1 VTTTSETRARID
13 RVWPPLV
20 VLAFAAWLIW
30 PVPRGDM
37 PMSADH
43 TVHLARIALTGAR
56 LVEHGSL
63 SGWEPTW
70 FFGFPLGDLY
80 PQLGDLLIIA
90 IRGLSLGLLDW
101 PQAYA
106 LGFFV
111 VFALQGLVLI
121 RVGRLFGVGAWPGV
135 IAALLLLG
143 DPGFTREGGWMYT
156 VQFGVWPQALATSLL
171 WLGFGELAQAL
182 ALPLSRSLA
191 GTERAPPEPARACL
205 RAALSFACALLAHP
219 IAAPS
224 LVVGVALFV
233 AIVVPRASP
242 PWRTS
247 LARVAL
253 TLALA
258 LLLAAWWWVP
268 MLEHKAWMASY
279 GWLFAP
285 LDTMLGWLREHGR
298 WAQRMPGA
306 VGYLALLG
314 MLLALR
320 PSPRAT
326 MLRFVA
332 ALALVQ
338 WLLASSDAYWLPRLD
353 RLSEGFSHL
362 QWQRFLIAAKPGL
375 YLCAGAAL
383 LLPLAWAWSLV
394 RSFRTLQIIRSWR
407 RWLALPLALAL
418 TSASAAMAL
427 RVQAEQREAMA
438 QYEVGLVQLERMPG
452 PDPAAFEASYREFL
466 AWASA
471 QWQARE
477 HDHRIAVRESRNL
490 HWFMDAPVWQPTP
503 IYKIG
508 FTPGDNF
515 VHKPEHAR
523 PELLDALGVRY
534 VLNNT
539 RSTRAQPGEL
549 ARFGTLAIREHRG
562 HARGL
567 AWMQGPGEIEL
578 VEADLRG
585 GLVRVRVRGSAAG
598 SRVVF
603 GIAGY
608 PRWHATLAGEP
619 IEWIEVPVWGDAE
632 PVTPDQ
638 RRSGALRGGKALG
651 DDGSEPTLLAIDL
664 PALAEAELVLRYDQH
679 TTREWLAEP
688 LSLLA
693 WLAVLVALLGRE
705 RRPALRMRDALARAE
720 QGLTKLVHPLA
731 LGLLVALVLL
741 VAGQRWFGAR
751 QAEHARLLG
760 RALAGEATLV
770 RAEPGPIKTAMLV
783 RPALLL
789 RPRTGAPASV
799 TLELDAMPA
808 TLHGWLGIDDDQ
820 AQQKARWSRHRVR
833 IEARP
838 RGSDEAWTQLGDL
851 TVQHAAGL
859 VPLALE
865 AGELAG
871 TPVELRVVDTC
882 EGNTL
887 PRLGI
892 ELELD
897 GSAPGYSAARMPG
910 EDPR

>member
-1 VTTTSETRARID
+1 MTATANLRVRLDRA
-13 RVWPPLV
+13 WPSLV

-30 PVPRGDM
+30 PVPLGHM

-43 TVHLARIALTGAR
+43 TVHLARIAMTGAR

-80 PQLGDLLIIA
+80 PQLGDLLVIA

-106 LGFFV
+106 LGFFG

-135 IAALLLLG
+135 VAALLLLG

-182 ALPLSRSLA
+182 GLRLTSSLA
-191 GTERAPPEPARACL
+191 GAERGPPEPIRACL
-205 RAALSFACALLAHP
+205 RAALAFACALLAHP

-224 LVVGVALFV
+224 MVVGFGLFTL
-233 AIVVPRASP
+233 IVVPRAEP
-242 PWRTS
+242 RWRTS
-247 LARVAL
+247 LARIGLVG
-253 TLALA
+253 ALA

-320 PSPRAT
+320 PSPRAL

-353 RLSEGFSHL
+353 RLSDGFSHL

-383 LLPLAWAWSLV
+383 VLPLAWAWALHRSSLH
-394 RSFRTLQIIRSWR
+394 RA
-407 RWLALPLALAL
+407 LAGVGALAL
-418 TSASAAMAL
+418 VSASVVMGE
-427 RVQAEQREAMA
+427 RVVVEQREAMA
-438 QYEVGLVQLERMPG
+438 HYEVGSVQLDRMPG
-452 PDPAAFEASYREFL
+452 PDAAAFEASYREFL
-466 AWASA
+466 AWANQ
-471 QWQARE
+471 QWQTRE
-477 HDHRIAVRESRNL
+477 HEHRIAVRESRNL

-503 IYKIG
+503 IYKLG

-523 PELLDALGVRY
+523 PELLDALGVRW
-534 VLNNT
+534 VLSNT
-539 RSTRAQPGEL
+539 RSTRAQPGEV
-549 ARFGTLAIREHRG
+549 ARFGTLAVREHRG
-562 HARGL
+562 HPREL
-567 AWMQGPGEIEL
+567 AWIEGAGEVEL
-578 VEADLRG
+578 LESDLRG
-585 GLVRVRVRGSAAG
+585 GVVRVRVRGSVAG
-598 SRVVF
+598 SRLVF

-608 PRWHATLAGEP
+608 PRWHATIAGEP
-619 IEWIEVPVWGDAE
+619 VAWIEVPVWGDAE
-632 PVTPDQ
+632 PVTPEQ
-638 RRSGALRGGKALG
+638 RRSGVLRGGKALG

-664 PALAEAELVLRYDQH
+664 PALDEAEIELRYDEH

-693 WLAVLVALLGRE
+693 WLAVLVALLGGE
-705 RRPALRMRDALARAE
+705 RAPALRVREWLTRAE
-720 QGLTKLVHPLA
+720 QGLSKLAHPLV
-731 LGLLVALVLL
+731 LGVLVVIAVM
-741 VAGQRWFGAR
+741 VAGQRWSSAK

-770 RAEPGPIKTAMLV
+770 RAEVGPVKTAMLI

-789 RPRTGAPASV
+789 RPRPGSPASV

-808 TLHGWLGIDDDQ
+808 TLRGWLGIDDDQ
-820 AQQKARWSRHRVR
+820 AQQKARWSSHRVR

-838 RGSDEAWTQLGDL
+838 RGSSGAWSTLAEL
-851 TVQHAAGL
+851 EVQHAAGL
-859 VPLALE
+859 VALE
-865 AGELAG
+865 LDAGELEGEA
-871 TPVELRVVDTC
+871 VDLRIIDAC
-882 EGNTL
+882 EGKTL

-892 ELELD
+892 DLVL
-897 GSAPGYSAARMPG
+897 G
-910 EDPR
+910 E

>member
-1 VTTTSETRARID
+1 MSERID
-13 RVWPPLV
+13 RAWPVLV
-20 VLAFAAWLIW
+20 VLAFAAWLVW
-30 PVPRGDM
+30 PVPLGRM

-43 TVHLARIALTGAR
+43 TVHLARIAMTGAR
-56 LVEHGSL
+56 LVEQGSL

-80 PQLGDLLIIA
+80 PPLGDLLVLA
-90 IRGLSLGLLDW
+90 IRGVSLGLLDW

-106 LGFFV
+106 LGFFA
-111 VFALQGLVLI
+111 VFALQGLVLV
-121 RVGRLFGVGAWPGV
+121 RVGRLLGVGPWPGV

-182 ALPLSRSLA
+182 GLARSSSLIGA
-191 GTERAPPEPARACL
+191 ERGPPEPIRASL
-205 RAALSFACALLAHP
+205 RAGLAFAAALLAHP

-224 LVVGVALFV
+224 LIVGVGLFV
-233 AIVVPRASP
+233 GIVVPRVEP

-247 LARVAL
+247 LAR
-253 TLALA
+253 LALA
-258 LLLAAWWWVP
+258 LALAGALAAWWWIP

-279 GWLFAP
+279 GWLFAS
-285 LDTMLGWLREHGR
+285 LDTMLTWLREQGR

-306 VGYLALLG
+306 VGWLTLLG
-314 MLLALR
+314 MLFALR

-332 ALALVQ
+332 AFALVQ

-383 LLPLAWAWSLV
+383 VLPVAWARALW
-394 RSFRTLQIIRSWR
+394 RSSSSRVLAGAGAGLLGALTI
-407 RWLALPLALAL
+407 WLA
-418 TSASAAMAL
+418 ASTIDEQRAAMAEHGVGVVQID
-427 RVQAEQREAMA
+427 RV
-438 QYEVGLVQLERMPG
+438 PG
-452 PDPAAFEASYREFL
+452 PEAAAFEASYREFV
-466 AWASA
+466 AWADA
-471 QWQARE
+471 RWQARD
-477 HDHRIAVRESRNL
+477 HDYRIAVREGRNV
-490 HWFMDAPVWQPTP
+490 HWFMDAPVWQATP
-503 IYKIG
+503 IYKVG

-515 VHKPEHAR
+515 VHKPEQAR
-523 PELLDALGVRY
+523 PELLDALGVRWI
-534 VLNNT
+534 LTNT
-539 RSTRAQPGEL
+539 RSTTPQRGEV
-549 ARFGTLAIREHRG
+549 ARFGTLAVREHRG
-562 HARGL
+562 HPRPL
-567 AWMQGPGEIEL
+567 AWMQGPGELEL
-578 VEADLRG
+578 VHADLRG
-585 GLVRVRVRGSAAG
+585 GSVRVRVRVPADAAEG

-608 PRWHATLAGEP
+608 PRWHATLDGAA

-632 PVTPDQ
+632 PVTPEQ
-638 RRSGALRGGKALG
+638 RRSGALRGGKAGG

-664 PALAEAELVLRYDQH
+664 PAGTREAELELRYVEH
-679 TTREWLAEP
+679 TPREWVAEL

-693 WLAVLVALLGRE
+693 WLALGVALLGRE
-705 RRPALRMRDALARAE
+705 RALAQRVRAWFGVGE
-720 QGLTKLVHPLA
+720 RALTKLAHPVA
-731 LGLLVALVLL
+731 LGLVVALVGML
-741 VAGQRWFGAR
+741 AAARWQSAA

-760 RALAGEATLV
+760 RALAGEVTLV
-770 RAEPGPIKTAMLV
+770 RAEPGPVKTSMLI

-789 RPRTGAPASV
+789 RPRPGAPASA
-799 TLELDAMPA
+799 TLELDAMPT

-820 AQQKARWSRHRVR
+820 AQQKGRWALHRVR

-838 RGSDEAWTQLGDL
+838 RGSSEAWTVLADL
-851 TVQHAAGL
+851 QVRHVAGRIE
-859 VPLALE
+859 LALPT
-865 AGELAG
+865 AELAG
-871 TPVELRVVDTC
+871 TAVELRIVDSC

-892 ELELD
+892 DLVLVD
-897 GSAPGYSAARMPG
+897 GAQR
-910 EDPR
+910 